1 MKIRILLFL
10 FILSGASM
18 HAQTEQLA
26 TIGLDSTS
34 QVKKEL
40 PAQTLVA
47 SADSTEDLLPTKYP
61 FTQRMLWGKKGLL
74 RNFSTFKLSE
84 DERDREMQIRHKMLT
99 AHRYLSYVTLA
110 GILAE
115 GIVGM
120 KLYNGDNSLRELH
133 STLATVVNITYFTSA
148 GLALFAPPR
157 GRNMHPG
164 MNALKAHEAL
174 AVIHFSAMIATNLL
188 APHDSERNPN
198 SGSGSNTKALHRA
211 AAITAFGSLFASM
224 IVVTF

>member
-10 FILSGASM
+10 FILSGVSIY
-18 HAQTEQLA
+18 AQTEQPA
-26 TIGLDSTS
+26 TIGLDSTA
-34 QVKKEL
+34 QVKKAL

-99 AHRYLSYVTLA
+99 AHRYLSYVSLV
-110 GILAE
+110 GMLAE

-120 KLYNGDNSLRELH
+120 KLYNGDNSLRDLH
-133 STLATVVNITYFTSA
+133 STLAAVVNITYFTSA

-157 GRNMHPG
+157 GHSMHPG

-188 APHDSERNPN
+188 APHDSERD

-211 AAITAFGSLFASM
+211 AAITAFGALFTSM